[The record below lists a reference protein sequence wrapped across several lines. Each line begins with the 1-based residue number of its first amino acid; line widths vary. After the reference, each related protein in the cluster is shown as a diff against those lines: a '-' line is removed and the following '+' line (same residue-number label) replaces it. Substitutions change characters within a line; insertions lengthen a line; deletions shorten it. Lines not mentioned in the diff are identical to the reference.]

1 MTQRQPTA
9 QETFWREEFG
19 DEYVRRNDDDA
30 VVAANT
36 RLFAQVLSRTEGVS
50 SVLELGANIG
60 MNLRALDRLLPT
72 ARLDAVEINHSAAER
87 LRAWGRATVHKGS
100 LVDVELDG
108 RWDLTFVKGVLIHLH
123 PDLLPTAYDR
133 LHAASSRY
141 VLVAE
146 YYNPVPVS
154 VDYRGHAERLWKRDF
169 AGELMERHGDLELV
183 DYGFVYRRDPAFP
196 LDDVT
201 WFLMRKR

>member
-19 DEYVRRNDDDA
+19 DEYQRRNDDET
-30 VVAANT
+30 VVAGNT
-36 RLFAQVLSRTEGVS
+36 RLFAQVLSRTSGVR

-60 MNLRALDRLLPT
+60 MNLRAIDRLLPN
-72 ARLDAVEINHSAAER
+72 ARLDAVEINHLAAER
-87 LRAWGRATVHKGS
+87 LRSWGRATVHEGS

-108 RWDLTFVKGVLIHLH
+108 EWDLTFAKGVLIHLH

-141 VLVAE
+141 VMVAE

-154 VDYRGHAERLWKRDF
+154 VEYRGHADRLWKRDF
-169 AGELMERHGDLELV
+169 AGELMERHRDLELV

-201 WFLMRKR
+201 WFLLRKR